1 MARPD
6 PIRPPPLDAQQADA
20 EVGGILTIDL
30 DAIVA
35 NWRELRDRAAPAQCA
50 AVVKADAY
58 GLGLEPV
65 ARALVRAGCETFF
78 VAHLTEGRRLRTV
91 APRAAIYVLN
101 GVLPGTAP
109 GYVGHNLHPVIGSL
123 AELAEWN
130 AFVQATGWHGGAALM
145 VDTGMNRLGLSFEEA
160 VWLAQQP
167 QAERGEAVLL
177 LSHLACADTPDH
189 ALNGKQIAAF
199 GELRAMFPGVPGS
212 LANSPGIFL
221 GPDAHHDL
229 VRPGVALYG
238 SNPTPLHF
246 NPMRPVVDLV
256 GRIAQVRNVAQ
267 DETVGYCATWTAKRD
282 TRIAIVAIGY
292 ADGFMRAAS
301 ASDERP
307 GAEAMV
313 AGRRCPLAGRI
324 SMDVLAID
332 VTGLPDDLPHRGDF
346 ATLIG
351 PDISVDDVASHAGT
365 IAYEILT
372 SLGAR
377 YRRIYKGG

>member
-1 MARPD
+1 
-6 PIRPPPLDAQQADA
+6 
-20 EVGGILTIDL
+20 
-30 DAIVA
+30 
-35 NWRELRDRAAPAQCA
+35 
-50 AVVKADAY
+50 
-58 GLGLEPV
+58 
-65 ARALVRAGCETFF
+65 
-78 VAHLTEGRRLRTV
+78 
-91 APRAAIYVLN
+91 
-101 GVLPGTAP
+101 
-109 GYVGHNLHPVIGSL
+109 
-123 AELAEWN
+123 
-130 AFVQATGWHGGAALM
+130 M